1 MSETRT
7 AHRSSAGSNR
17 AGRGGTGSSVRGLT
31 TRGRCLFAGGCA
43 AIVCAL
49 LLDERD
55 LLRVG
60 ILAAA
65 LPLVAMLLTMGRRT
79 QLTAAHQALPDRL
92 RPGTSGSIRLL
103 LTNAGSLRTRPLEVV
118 EPATT
123 DLTAGMRCLL
133 PPLRSGA
140 TAVVGYPLTA
150 TRRGR
155 FLIGPPSVRVSD
167 PFGLWEDNRVIT
179 SRTEVMVVPLVV
191 TLAGMPSAVGAR
203 SAASGSAVAGTIGG
217 DPDVGI
223 RHYNPG
229 DDIRTIHWRASARHD
244 ELMVRVEEP
253 VSHGGTTVM
262 LDHRAA
268 AHRGMGPASSL
279 ETAVTLAAS
288 VSLHLLGGDYQVRL
302 LSHTGAVI
310 AAGNDIAD
318 DVLAGLADVE
328 PDVVGDLQPAAIRAP
343 GLVVAVLGDL
353 DPAAAHLLVAGRSPS
368 SRGVALLLDT
378 QGWDPAHGPA
388 HPAAA
393 SAAVLTAGGWRT
405 VVVRPGDD
413 LAAAWR
419 MACSG
424 EGYMAGRRVS

>member
-1 MSETRT
+1 MSDNRPEGG
-7 AHRSSAGSNR
+7 ARSRSD
-17 AGRGGTGSSVRGLT
+17 RGLT

-60 ILAAA
+60 ILAVA
-65 LPLVAMLLTMGRRT
+65 LPLVAMALTMGRRT
-79 QLTAAHQALPDRL
+79 TLTATHQAVPERL
-92 RPGTSGSIRLL
+92 RPGTSGTVRLL
-103 LTNAGSLRTRPLEVV
+103 LTNAGALSTRPLEVT
-118 EPATT
+118 EPATP
-123 DLTAGMRCLL
+123 DLTAGVRCLL
-133 PPLRSGA
+133 PPLRPAA

-155 FLIGPPSVRVSD
+155 FLIGPPSVRIAD
-167 PFGLWEDNRVIT
+167 PFGLWEDNRLIAA
-179 SRTEVMVVPLVV
+179 RTEVMVVPLVV
-191 TLAGMPSAVGAR
+191 ALAGMPSAVGAR
-203 SAASGSAVAGTIGG
+203 SAASGSAVAGTTGG

-223 RHYNPG
+223 RYYNPG

-253 VSHGGTTVM
+253 VSHGGTTVL

-268 AHRGMGPASSL
+268 AHRGIGPASSL

-288 VSLHLLGGDYQVRL
+288 VSLHLLSGDYQVRL
-302 LSHTGAVI
+302 VSHSGAVI

-318 DVLAGLADVE
+318 DVLAGLADV
-328 PDVVGDLQPAAIRAP
+328 DADLVGELQPAAVRTA

-353 DPAAAHLLVAGRSPS
+353 DPAAAHLLVAGRSHS

-378 QGWDPAHGPA
+378 QDWDPARGPTN
-388 HPAAA
+388 PAAA
-393 SAAVLTAGGWRT
+393 SAAVLTAGGWRV
-405 VVVRPGDD
+405 VVVRRGDD

-419 MACSG
+419 LACSG
-424 EGYMAGRRVS
+424 EGYMAARRVS